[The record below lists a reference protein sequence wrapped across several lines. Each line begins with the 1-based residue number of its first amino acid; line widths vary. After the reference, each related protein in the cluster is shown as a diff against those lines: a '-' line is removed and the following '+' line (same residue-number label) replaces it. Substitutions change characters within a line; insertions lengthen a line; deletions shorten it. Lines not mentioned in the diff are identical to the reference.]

1 MLVLISSVFILLT
14 ILRFPSKRSIAEV
27 LRKKYGDRN
36 LKLVKKFK
44 KTNIKYKKTL
54 LDLQFLK
61 ICEDYNVI
69 LTFLLLKLLMLL
81 YVLL

>member
-1 MLVLISSVFILLT
+1 MLFLISSVFILLT